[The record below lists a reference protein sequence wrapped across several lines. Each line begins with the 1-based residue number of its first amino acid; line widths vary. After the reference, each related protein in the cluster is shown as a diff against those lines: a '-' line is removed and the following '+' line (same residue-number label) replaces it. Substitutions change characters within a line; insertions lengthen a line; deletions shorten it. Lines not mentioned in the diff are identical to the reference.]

1 MSIRFKKGVAAV
13 LNFVLVVATV
23 FAGNWITSKAAN
35 GNIPVKVTPNIEN
48 ADGTNFNLEWNV
60 YDSGDT
66 RQAGSVINFN
76 QSNNNVEKTG
86 SLTAIEN
93 GYAIFRLQTAGC
105 TTNGISLRTSTTGSP
120 ANLSN
125 EDVTALTGEGYRIYF
140 SDVDTIDF
148 TINLSGNNGQ
158 GGPGT
163 PGNPE
168 GPGNPG
174 DPAGPEV
181 GGQTFLDVTVNGEK
195 FSKVGGDSVIN
206 LAGAFNIDTLTY
218 TIDKVYTAE
227 RPEGVALI
235 NVGNKSGVTD
245 SQGRNPLAI
254 QTIDSTE
261 NSVTLNWE
269 YHVEGDSANRGA
281 PGFYIIN
288 VTIAGKDYEGMKIDA
303 GAKPDMYDDTVYTDK
318 VDIGS
323 STAENPA
330 KTAVYYGNDAI
341 DLSTVDGAKSV
352 SKIEVVTGTNPN
364 AVTIT
369 GTSVKFNS
377 PYYASIPLKVTLSD
391 GTIGYITVDRLGLE
405 LRDYG
410 NTGTTLHG
418 SHVGTSIS
426 SASGVGEKNIIAT
439 FYYDAAQSYTDYNI
453 VANLVFADG
462 STKTVVVVGYDD
474 KTCETDSSLKGGDYL
489 VWSGKADEE
498 PVSVSVTA
506 VKAGAT
512 SGNTFGGACF
522 GAGTG
527 VSKTFR

>member
-1 MSIRFKKGVAAV
+1 MSKAKKIVAA
-13 LNFVLVVATV
+13 LVVLMLAVTGV
-23 FAGNWITSKAAN
+23 CAN
-35 GNIPVKVTPNIEN
+35 GIVTKAQEGGGERAYSVDFGNLDSEN
-48 ADGTNFNLEWNV
+48 KASFTVGETTVTAQLPAETTV
-60 YDSGDT
+60 S
-66 RQAGSVINFN
+66 GSVATI
-76 QSNNNVEKTG
+76 TD
-86 SLTAIEN
+86 
-93 GYAIFRLQTAGC
+93 
-105 TTNGISLRTSTTGSP
+105 STEIT
-120 ANLSN
+120 LSN
-125 EDVTALTGEGYRIYF
+125 FDPETMEVAVAAEDGFRTTLTVQ
-140 SDVDTIDF
+140 DNKTK
-148 TINLSGNNGQ
+148 LSNRTNS
-158 GGPGT
+158 GGLPDNKKIKFIIREKQ
-163 PGNPE
+163 PSGNPE

-181 GGQTFLDVTVNGEK
+181 GRQTFLDVTVNGEK

-206 LAGAFNIDTLTY
+206 LAGTFDIDTLTY
-218 TIDKVYTAE
+218 TIDKVYTDDH
-227 RPEGVALI
+227 PEGIALK

-254 QTIDSTE
+254 QTIDSTQ

-269 YHVEGDSANRGA
+269 YHVGDDPANNGA

-288 VTIAGKDYEGMKIDA
+288 VTIVGKDYTGLKIDA

-323 STAENPA
+323 STADAPA

-341 DLSTVDGAKSV
+341 DLSTVDGAKTI
-352 SKIEVVTGTNPN
+352 SKIEVVAGTNPK

-377 PYYASIPLKVTLSD
+377 PYYASIPLQVTLND

-418 SHVGTSIS
+418 NHVGTSIS
-426 SASGVGEKNIIAT
+426 SAPGVGEKNIIAT
-439 FYYDAAQSYTDYNI
+439 FYYDATQSYQDYNI

-462 STKTVVVVGYDD
+462 STKTVVVAGCGE
-474 KTCETDSSLKGGDYL
+474 KTCETDSALKGGDYL
-489 VWSGKADEE
+489 VWSGKADEA
-498 PVSVSVTA
+498 PVSASVTA